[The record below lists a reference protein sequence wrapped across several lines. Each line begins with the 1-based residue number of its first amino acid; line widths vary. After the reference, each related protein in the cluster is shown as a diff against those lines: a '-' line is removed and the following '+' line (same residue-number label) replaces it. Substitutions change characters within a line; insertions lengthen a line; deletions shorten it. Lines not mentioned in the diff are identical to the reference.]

1 MVRLAPPQGAGRL
14 TGGFPQMRI
23 RLVPQKTNFDFFRW
37 QWLTFGSS
45 VVLMVASLLLWAV
58 MGLNFGIDFTG
69 GTTIRAVTGQPAEIG
84 AYRTAIGTLGYG
96 DAVISEVFD
105 PTMPADRQVV
115 MIRLQGEGENRVL
128 SDAALAELQAA
139 LATVS
144 PDLTFESV
152 ESIGGKVSGE
162 LVTTALLSVVAGA
175 AGMLVYIWLRFE
187 WQFAVG
193 AVIALVHDVI
203 LTIGIFALLQLRFD
217 LTIVAAVLT
226 ILGYSINDKVVVFDR
241 LRENLIKYKTMPLR
255 ELMNLTC
262 NETLSRTL
270 MTGVTV
276 LMALVILMIFGGEVL
291 RGFAFAIFF
300 GTLVGTYSSIYMAKN
315 IVLFLGLPR
324 GETPK
329 RADNGMADID
339 A

>member
-1 MVRLAPPQGAGRL
+1 M
-14 TGGFPQMRI
+14 MRI

-37 QWLTFGSS
+37 QWLTFGLS
-45 VVLMVASLLLWAV
+45 VFLMVASLGLWAV
-58 MGLNFGIDFTG
+58 RGLNYGIDFTG
-69 GTTIRAVTGQPAEIG
+69 GTMIRAETSAPVAVGVYREVLTGLD
-84 AYRTAIGTLGYG
+84 LG
-96 DAVISEVFD
+96 DVVISEMID
-105 PTMPADRQVV
+105 PTLAADEHVV
-115 MIRLQGEGENRVL
+115 MIRIQ
-128 SDAALAELQAA
+128 SDGTDATLGADRLAEVQTALQAVA
-139 LATVS
+139 
-144 PDLTFESV
+144 PDIAFASV
-152 ESIGGKVSGE
+152 ESVGGKVSGE
-162 LVTTALLSVVAGA
+162 LVWTALLSVVAGA
-175 AGMLVYIWLRFE
+175 FGMLVYIWLRFE

-193 AVIALVHDVI
+193 AVVALVHDVL
-203 LTIGIFALLQLRFD
+203 LTIGVFALFQLRFD

-241 LRENLIKYKTMPLR
+241 LRENLRKYKTMPLR

-276 LMALVILMIFGGEVL
+276 LMALIILMVFGGEVL

-300 GTLVGTYSSIYMAKN
+300 GTIVGTYSSIYMAKN

-324 GETPK
+324 GDKPAGPAHEF
-329 RADNGMADID
+329 ANID

>member
-1 MVRLAPPQGAGRL
+1 
-14 TGGFPQMRI
+14 MRI
-23 RLVPQKTNFDFFRW
+23 RLVPQKTNFNFFRW
-37 QWLTFGSS
+37 QWLTFGVSI
-45 VVLMVASLLLWAV
+45 VLMVGSFLLWAIV
-58 MGLNFGIDFTG
+58 GLNYGIDFTG
-69 GTTIRAVTGQPAEIG
+69 GTSIRADTSQPAEI
-84 AYRTAIGTLGYG
+84 AEYRDAIQELGLG
-96 DAVISEVFD
+96 DVVISEVFD
-105 PTMPADRQVV
+105 PTMDTGRQAI
-115 MIRLQGEGENRVL
+115 MIRLQGTGEDTAL
-128 SDAALAELQAA
+128 TSDAVEAVRGA
-139 LATVS
+139 LATVA
-144 PDLTFESV
+144 PDMTFSSV
-152 ESIGGKVSGE
+152 ETIGGKVSGE
-162 LVTTALLSVVAGA
+162 LVWTAVLSIVAGA
-175 AGMLVYIWLRFE
+175 VGMLIYIWARFE

-193 AVIALVHDVI
+193 AVIALVHDVV
-203 LTIGIFALLQLRFD
+203 LTIGIFALFQLRFD

-241 LRENLIKYKTMPLR
+241 LRENLLKYKTMPLR

-291 RGFAFAIFF
+291 RNFAFAIFF

-324 GETPK
+324 GDKPK
-329 RADNGMADID
+329 KTDGNDFANVD

>member
-1 MVRLAPPQGAGRL
+1 
-14 TGGFPQMRI
+14 MRI

-37 QWLTFGSS
+37 QWLTFGVS
-45 VVLMVASLLLWAV
+45 VFLMVASLLLWAV
-58 MGLNFGIDFTG
+58 QGLNYGIDFTG
-69 GTTIRAVTGQPAEIG
+69 GTTVRAETGQPAEVG
-84 AYRTAIGTLGYG
+84 AYREAIGALGYG
-96 DAVISEVFD
+96 DVVISEVFD
-105 PTMPADRQVV
+105 PTMPADRQAIMVRV
-115 MIRLQGEGENRVL
+115 QGGGDDPML
-128 SDAALAELQAA
+128 SADSLEALKAALVG
-139 LATVS
+139 VS
-144 PDLTFESV
+144 PDLTFVSV

-162 LVTTALLSVVAGA
+162 LVMSAVLSIVAGA

-203 LTIGIFALLQLRFD
+203 LTIGVFALFQLRFD

-241 LRENLIKYKTMPLR
+241 LRENLLKYKAMPLK

-276 LMALVILMIFGGEVL
+276 LMALIILMIFGGEVL

-324 GETPK
+324 GDKPK
-329 RADNGMADID
+329 DGKGNEFANID

>member
-1 MVRLAPPQGAGRL
+1 
-14 TGGFPQMRI
+14 MRI
-23 RLVPQKTNFDFFRW
+23 RLVPQKTSFDFFRW

-45 VVLMVASLLLWAV
+45 AFLMLASFVLWLAV
-58 MGLNFGIDFTG
+58 GLNFGIDFTG
-69 GTTIRAVTGQPAEIG
+69 GTMIRAESGTPVDTG
-84 AYRTAIGTLGYG
+84 AYREALATL
-96 DAVISEVFD
+96 DLEDVVITEVFD
-105 PTMPADRQVV
+105 PTMAADRHGV
-115 MIRLQGEGENRVL
+115 MIRFQTSGEEEAL
-128 SDAALAELQAA
+128 DSDLVEQVHAALAAI
-139 LATVS
+139 S
-144 PDLTFESV
+144 PDIAFASTESV
-152 ESIGGKVSGE
+152 SGKVSGE
-162 LVTTALLSVVAGA
+162 LVWTALLSVVAGA

-193 AVIALVHDVI
+193 AVVALVHDVL
-203 LTIGIFALLQLRFD
+203 LTIGVFVLFQLRFD

-241 LRENLIKYKTMPLR
+241 LRENLRKYKTMPLR

-276 LMALVILMIFGGEVL
+276 LMALIILMVFGGEVL

-300 GTLVGTYSSIYMAKN
+300 GTVVGTYSSIYMAKN

-324 GETPK
+324 GDKPK
-329 RADNGMADID
+329 TGMDHEFANID